1 METNQQKS
9 VSKRAFTATV
19 IVLLLLNGATLYFY
33 MDSQN
38 QKQSVTTQK
47 TALQSQFKDLSDTYN
62 AKIQELEQF
71 KGRNAA
77 LDKEIAATQ
86 AELEKNKQ
94 ELSSLFS
101 KNKLTQRELAKAQ
114 KLIEDYKVSIT
125 DMTAKVEQ
133 LSKQN
138 QDLTASVTQ
147 LNTDLTAEKT
157 TTVKLTEQNQ
167 GLSKKVEVGSLLPIA
182 NLDVEAIKKRHNGKE
197 VEVKRIKATE
207 SLRISFETGANKV
220 LDPGPVS
227 LYVRII
233 NPKGETIAMAD
244 QGSGVIPSAAGSEQV
259 QFSRKADFDYNQE
272 NKKVVVYW
280 SQNIK
285 DAGTY
290 TVQVYQNG
298 YVIGERKV
306 TLV

>member
-1 METNQQKS
+1 METNEKS
-9 VSKRAFTATV
+9 TVSKKAFTATV

-33 MDSQN
+33 MDSRN
-38 QKQSVTTQK
+38 QKQTVTSEK
-47 TALQSQFKDLSDTYN
+47 TALQSQFNDLSDTYN

-71 KGRNAA
+71 KGRTAA

-94 ELSSLFS
+94 QLSSLFS
-101 KNKLTQRELAKAQ
+101 KNKLSQRELAKAQ
-114 KLIEDYKVSIT
+114 KLIEDYQVSIS

-138 QDLTASVTQ
+138 ESLTASVTQ
-147 LNTDLTAEKT
+147 LTTDLTAERT
-157 TTVKLTEQNQ
+157 TTSKLTETNQ
-167 GLSKKVEVGSLLPIA
+167 GLAKKVEVGSLLPIA
-182 NLDVEAIKKRHNGKE
+182 NLDVEAIKKRNNGKE
-197 VEVKRIKATE
+197 VEVKRVKAAE
-207 SLRISFETGANKV
+207 SLKISFETGANKV
-220 LDPGPVS
+220 IDAGPVS

-233 NPKGETIAMAD
+233 NPKGETIAVAD
-244 QGSGVIPSAAGSEQV
+244 QGSGTIAAAGNAEEV
-259 QFSRKADFDYNQE
+259 KFTRKADFTYDQV

-290 TVQVYQNG
+290 KVEVYQNG
-298 YVIGERKV
+298 YVIGQGQV